1 MENRL
6 IRGIALNDSVRLF
19 GIDCTKLVEDS
30 RKQHDLWPT
39 SCAALGRIEAVACM
53 MASMLKDDNEKIT
66 ININGNGPIGTCL
79 VVAGGNGDVKGFVG
93 DNQIYLKYNDS
104 NKLAVGIAVGKDGF
118 LDVTRYT
125 NLKDNFNSKVRLISG
140 EIGDDFSYYFNVSE
154 QTPSVV
160 SVGVLVDPDY
170 SVHCAGGLIIQLLP
184 DASEE
189 IISKVEKVA
198 ANMRPIT
205 NMLADGMTIDEILMS
220 FFDDVKILESKEF
233 RWHCDCSRERFMAG
247 ISTLSE
253 QDIQEMIDEDNG
265 CEVKCEYCNTIY
277 KFTKEDLESILEF
290 KRSCLR

>member
-170 SVHCAGGLIIQLLP
+170 SVHCAGGLIIQL
-184 DASEE
+184 
-189 IISKVEKVA
+189 
-198 ANMRPIT
+198 
-205 NMLADGMTIDEILMS
+205 
-220 FFDDVKILESKEF
+220 
-233 RWHCDCSRERFMAG
+233 
-247 ISTLSE
+247 
-253 QDIQEMIDEDNG
+253 
-265 CEVKCEYCNTIY
+265 
-277 KFTKEDLESILEF
+277 
-290 KRSCLR
+290 

>member
-30 RKQHDLWPT
+30 RKQHDLQPT

-140 EIGDDFSYYFNVSE
+140 EIGDDFSYYFMVSE
-154 QTPSVV
+154 HPPAIL
-160 SVGVLVDPDY
+160 VGFVFIYNKLN
-170 SVHCAGGLIIQLLP
+170 GGQ
-184 DASEE
+184 
-189 IISKVEKVA
+189 KYV
-198 ANMRPIT
+198 
-205 NMLADGMTIDEILMS
+205 
-220 FFDDVKILESKEF
+220 
-233 RWHCDCSRERFMAG
+233 
-247 ISTLSE
+247 
-253 QDIQEMIDEDNG
+253 
-265 CEVKCEYCNTIY
+265 
-277 KFTKEDLESILEF
+277 
-290 KRSCLR
+290 